1 MRKVDRVVVV
11 VFDGLRPDMVDDIR
25 TPHLMRFARRG
36 TWFRNARSVFP
47 SMTRVATASIA
58 TGALPRT
65 HGIVG
70 NAFYFPKAIPEHVLD
85 VSRLDDIL
93 RAEAATGGLF
103 LTAPTFADVLARE
116 GRRLAIVHAGSAG
129 SAYLLNPRA
138 VENRHWTFSVHGAGA
153 VRTPLAVHDV
163 VERLGALPPRELPRF
178 AEIDYCA
185 RVMTEIVLP
194 DRTNDVALVW
204 FNEPDTSYH
213 YKMLGA
219 PETAAVLTH
228 VDAAFG
234 SILDWI
240 ERQAD
245 RDRYAVL
252 VASDHGQISSDRFVD
267 VADLLGRQGHATRPV
282 SARQLDGAVVTFTG
296 GNMGEIRILEGGTAR
311 RDAIARW
318 LGEQPFVSALFSPG
332 VNDVEGAAPG
342 SLSHATVGLD
352 HPRQPDL
359 VYVLSSSHAPDPF
372 GLPGRCA
379 ISGGEIPTGG
389 GMHGGLNRYELNTV
403 LMLAAPGIPG
413 DRMDT
418 RGCGIVDIAP
428 TILDLIGVR
437 RATTM
442 TGVSVAAPAMEMPLH
457 RHEVARGVASSGVLT
472 RRLGDRLLIEHGLFE
487 HGP

>member
-1 MRKVDRVVVV
+1 MRKVDRVVVAI
-11 VFDGLRPDMVDDIR
+11 FDGLRPDMVDEAR
-25 TPHLMRFARRG
+25 TPNLMRLARRG
-36 TWFRNARSVFP
+36 TWFRDARSVFP

-138 VENRHWTFSVHGAGA
+138 VENRHWTFSVHGAAA
-153 VRTPLAVHDV
+153 VRTPFAVQDA
-163 VERLGALPPRELPRF
+163 VERLGPLPPRDLPRF

-219 PETAAVLTH
+219 PETLRVLSH

-240 ERQAD
+240 EQQAD
-245 RDRYAVL
+245 RERYAVL
-252 VASDHGQISSDRFVD
+252 VASDHGQISSDAFID
-267 VADLLGRQGHATRPV
+267 VAELLGQHGHSTRLP
-282 SARQLDGAVVTFTG
+282 SARHLDGAMVTYTA

-318 LGEQPFVSALFSPG
+318 LGEQPFISAMFSPG
-332 VNDVEGAAPG
+332 ANEVEGGAPG

-372 GLPGRCA
+372 GLAGRCT
-379 ISGGEIPTGG
+379 ISGGDIPTGG
-389 GMHGGLNRYELNTV
+389 GMHGGLNRFELNTV
-403 LMLAAPGIPG
+403 LMLAAPGVAGGHVDP
-413 DRMDT
+413 RA
-418 RGCGIVDIAP
+418 CGIIDIAP

-442 TGVSVAAPAMEMPLH
+442 IGISVAAPAVEMPLH
-457 RHEVARGVASSGVLT
+457 RHEVARGTASSGVLT
-472 RRLGDRLLIEHGLFE
+472 RRLGERLVIEHGILE
-487 HGP
+487 QGS